1 MAGVKKSTNSAVDVM
16 PKQKGLFTGLP
27 ERMFREKPLGVVG
40 FFIVVVLFLT
50 GIFADFIAPE
60 KATENSPGYNIIHLA
75 DRFHPPSAKY
85 PLGTDQLGRDILSRV
100 IYGARLSMIV
110 AVVATAIHTFVSVTI
125 GLSCAYFGGKFDLLV
140 QRFVDG
146 WICFPPLI
154 MLITLM
160 AIIGSGML
168 QILLCLG
175 IIGGISS
182 SRFVRSLVFAIR
194 ENQYIFASE
203 AIGATSGY
211 VMLRHILPNIMPMV
225 IVLFSINMG
234 GMILTEAS
242 LSFLGLG
249 LPPPYPSW
257 GSMISGEG
265 RANIISAPWIML
277 WPGLVLSLVVFGIN
291 MFGDAV
297 RDLLD
302 PRLRGGLG
310 SYRLSHTEKI
320 AEKRLRKIVEKKV
333 GTEKRQTRSS

>member
-1 MAGVKKSTNSAVDVM
+1 MASTDVKLSDREM

-27 ERMFREKPLGVVG
+27 SRMFREKPLGVVG
-40 FFIVVVLFLT
+40 FFIVVILFLT

-75 DRFHPPSAKY
+75 DRFHPPSAEY
-85 PLGTDQLGRDILSRV
+85 PLGADQLGRDVFSRI

-110 AVVATAIHTFVSVTI
+110 AVVATTIHEFVSTAI
-125 GLSCAYFGGKFDLLV
+125 GVSCAYFGGKFDLLV

-154 MLITLM
+154 MLIALM
-160 AIIGSGML
+160 AILGSGML

-182 SRFVRSLVFAIR
+182 SRFKRSLVFAIR

-203 AIGATSGY
+203 SIGATSGY
-211 VMLRHILPNIMPMV
+211 VMLHQILPNIMPMIFV
-225 IVLFSINMG
+225 MFSINMG

-257 GSMISGEG
+257 GGMISGEG
-265 RANIISAPWIML
+265 RANVISAPWIML

-320 AEKRLRKIVEKKV
+320 SQKKQQKMLAFKIRIDKV
-333 GTEKRQTRSS
+333 NK